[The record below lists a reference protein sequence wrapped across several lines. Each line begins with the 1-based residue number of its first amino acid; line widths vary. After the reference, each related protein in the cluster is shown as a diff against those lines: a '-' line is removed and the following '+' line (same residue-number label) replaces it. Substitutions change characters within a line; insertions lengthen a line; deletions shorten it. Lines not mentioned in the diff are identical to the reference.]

1 MTKTKDAMQAVA
13 NEIIDLMREHGTD
26 WAKPWTSKGV
36 AYNLVSGKSYRG
48 MNSFYLGALA
58 CARGYDHNA
67 WATFTQWSDKGA
79 KVRKGEKASDIFF
92 FSMIEKDN
100 KETGKKERFGMWRY
114 FKVFNVA
121 QVEGYEMPNQE
132 KQTDIVPVE
141 FAEQFVKNTG
151 AQIRKNDGRAFYHPA
166 LDYIG
171 MPERDTF
178 KSATGYY
185 STLLHELTHW
195 TGHETRCKRDLENS
209 FGSEKYAR
217 EELVAECG
225 AALLCMSL
233 GVEKQPTP
241 EHAKYLNSWMQAIAD
256 DYKAIYSAM
265 SQAQKAVDY
274 LEGLQ
279 AEQAVA
285 AE

>member
-1 MTKTKDAMQAVA
+1 
-13 NEIIDLMREHGTD
+13 
-26 WAKPWTSKGV
+26 
-36 AYNLVSGKSYRG
+36 
-48 MNSFYLGALA
+48 
-58 CARGYDHNA
+58 
-67 WATFTQWSDKGA
+67 
-79 KVRKGEKASDIFF
+79 
-92 FSMIEKDN
+92 
-100 KETGKKERFGMWRY
+100 
-114 FKVFNVA
+114 
-121 QVEGYEMPNQE
+121 MP
-132 KQTDIVPVE
+132 
-141 FAEQFVKNTG
+141 A
-151 AQIRKNDGRAFYHPA
+151 
-166 LDYIG
+166 
-171 MPERDTF
+171 RDTF

-241 EHAKYLNSWMQAIAD
+241 EHAKYLNSWMQAIKD

-279 AEQAVA
+279 AEQTIA